1 MYGKTRNEIKDNL
14 AKNGIYARKYFYPLT
29 NEAECF
35 YGRYDIGNTPIAK
48 HISRRVLTLPM
59 YSELSKEDV
68 VRICDI
74 ILENKRRYCGWK
86 LVDILSSHII
96 QVRFFTIMP
105 LRLTVQETV
114 WYM

>member
-1 MYGKTRNEIKDNL
+1 MCKHITNS
-14 AKNGIYARKYFYPLT
+14 RKYFYPLT
-29 NEAECF
+29 KEAECF

-74 ILENKRRYCGWK
+74 ILEK
-86 LVDILSSHII
+86 
-96 QVRFFTIMP
+96 
-105 LRLTVQETV
+105 
-114 WYM
+114 